1 MKYNQSCKTT
11 GSIFNGAFSLRLA
24 VDYPLN
30 GAVAALVIRDK
41 VRHVRMMPKLT
52 EGCSNCIFDLH
63 CDIFICLLRQRESAM
78 TNCPLS

>member
-41 VRHVRMMPKLT
+41 VRHVRMISKLKGVPT
-52 EGCSNCIFDLH
+52 VFLISTATYLFVSFD
-63 CDIFICLLRQRESAM
+63 RESQ
-78 TNCPLS
+78 L